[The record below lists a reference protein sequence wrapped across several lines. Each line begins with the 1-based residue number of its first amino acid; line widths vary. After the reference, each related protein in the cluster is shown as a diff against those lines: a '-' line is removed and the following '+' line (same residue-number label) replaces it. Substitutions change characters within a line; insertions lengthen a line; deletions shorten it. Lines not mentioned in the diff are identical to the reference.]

1 MSKKSNPT
9 LIGAFVIG
17 AIALIAISVVL
28 FGGSE
33 MLQKKQRYVT
43 YFDRSV
49 KGLRVGSNVLFKG
62 VRIGYVT
69 DIRLVGDVDTL
80 EFGIPVIFEV
90 LPDAVTLMQGDEIL
104 GTSAERETID
114 LERLINA
121 GLRAQLNSE
130 SFVTGQLLIELD
142 LIPDSP
148 IVLRGLHKE
157 HPEIPSIPSDIQQ
170 AIEDVRRFIREV
182 QSSVDVREVMSHMQN
197 IVAGIDRIVNSEEV
211 ENSIVGIERLIN
223 SDDTQELTMVLR
235 GAGEDLRATLG
246 DTRNLINN
254 ADGEVRELAQKL
266 DPTLENLDGAIS
278 DAARV
283 LTELGRQLGTES
295 QAQYELL
302 NTLNEIQGAARSL
315 RVLLEYLEQH
325 PEALLKGKKE

>member
-1 MSKKSNPT
+1 MSKKSSPT

-17 AIALIAISVVL
+17 AVALIAVAVVL

-33 MLQKKQRYVT
+33 MLQTKQRYVT

-69 DIRLVGDVDTL
+69 EIRLVGDIDTL
-80 EFGIPVIFEV
+80 DFHIPVIFEV
-90 LPDAVTLMQGDEIL
+90 LPDAATMVQGDHVL
-104 GTSAERETID
+104 GAAGDREPIN
-114 LERLINA
+114 LQRLIDA

-148 IVLRGLHKE
+148 LVYRGRNE
-157 HPEIPSIPSDIQQ
+157 EFQEIPSIPSDIQQ
-170 AIEDVRRFIREV
+170 AIEDVRRFIQEV
-182 QSSVDVREVMSHMQN
+182 QTSVDVREVMANLQN
-197 IVAGIDRIVNSEEV
+197 IVAGVDRIVNSEEV
-211 ENSIVGIERLIN
+211 ENSIVGIERFIN
-223 SDDTQELTMVLR
+223 SDDTQQLTSVLR
-235 GAGEDLRATLG
+235 GAGEDLRVTLG
-246 DTRNLINN
+246 DTQRLINN
-254 ADGEVRELAQKL
+254 TDGEVQELAQKL

-278 DAARV
+278 DASRV

-315 RVLLEYLEQH
+315 RVLLEFLEQN